1 MLNTNLNRLLTTGF
15 VAFLTLLLCAF
26 ATGTTSIH
34 PTAHA
39 QEVQDKQDKND
50 QAEAKANANDAFE
63 RAKKRECIAGA
74 LTGRFSYIF
83 DGSIVNVG
91 TTKAIGVLTVNA
103 DGTLSFQDTQ
113 SVAGQIIRR
122 TFTGT
127 YQLKPDCTATA
138 QFSTGTSADLV
149 VDNDGNG
156 LKIIITTPG
165 VIITGIG
172 QRIFN
177 L

>member
-1 MLNTNLNRLLTTGF
+1 MLNTNLKRTLSGGF
-15 VAFLTLLLCAF
+15 VALLTLLLLAF
-26 ATGTTSIH
+26 ATSTTNINI
-34 PTAHA
+34 TAHA
-39 QEVQDKQDKND
+39 QEVQDKQDKED
-50 QAEAKANANDAFE
+50 LQTKAGANDAFE

-74 LTGRFSYIF
+74 LAGRFSYIF

-91 TTKAIGVLTVNA
+91 VTKAVGVLTVGA

>member
-1 MLNTNLNRLLTTGF
+1 MKNATLKRTLSASFAALL
-15 VAFLTLLLCAF
+15 ALLLFAF
-26 ATGTTSIH
+26 ATGTTNVNSV
-34 PTAHA
+34 AHA
-39 QEVQDKQDKND
+39 QEVQDKQDKED
-50 QAEAKANANDAFE
+50 LQTKAGANDAFE

-74 LTGRFSYIF
+74 LAGRFSYIF

-91 TTKAIGVLTVNA
+91 VTKAVGVLTVGA

>member
-1 MLNTNLNRLLTTGF
+1 MKNAILKRTLSASFAAL
-15 VAFLTLLLCAF
+15 LTLLLFVF
-26 ATGTTSIH
+26 AASTTSFN
-34 PTAHA
+34 PATHA
-39 QEVQDKQDKND
+39 QELQDKQDK
-50 QAEAKANANDAFE
+50 EAKANANDAFD
-63 RAKKRECIAGA
+63 RAKKPECIQGA
-74 LTGRFSYIF
+74 LAGRFSYIF

-91 TTKAIGVLTVNA
+91 VTKAVGVLTVGA

-113 SVAGQIIRR
+113 SIGGQILRR

>member
-1 MLNTNLNRLLTTGF
+1 MKNTIFKRSLLASLACLLALLAFGLPINFSLNS
-15 VAFLTLLLCAF
+15 AAQ
-26 ATGTTSIH
+26 
-34 PTAHA
+34 A
-39 QEVQDKQDKND
+39 QEPQESQNQKEDKTEINGV
-50 QAEAKANANDAFE
+50 FE
-63 RAKKRECIAGA
+63 RAKRQECVQGA
-74 LTGRFSYIF
+74 LAGRFSYIF

-91 TTKAIGVLTVNA
+91 ATKAVGVLTVSA

-113 SVAGQIIRR
+113 SVGGQIIRR

>member
-1 MLNTNLNRLLTTGF
+1 MKNTILKRTLTAGF
-15 VAFLTLLLCAF
+15 AASLTLLLFAF
-26 ATGTTSIH
+26 AAHTTGGNRI
-34 PTAHA
+34 AHA
-39 QEVQDKQDKND
+39 QELQDGQDKQGK
-50 QAEAKANANDAFE
+50 EEKAGANDSFT
-63 RAKKRECIAGA
+63 RPKTKECVQGA
-74 LTGRFSYIF
+74 LAGRFSYIF

-91 TTKAIGVLTVNA
+91 VTKAVGVLTVGA

-165 VIITGIG
+165 VIITGVG

>member
-1 MLNTNLNRLLTTGF
+1 MKNTVLKRSLSTGFAALLALLTFGFFANVNTG
-15 VAFLTLLLCAF
+15 AR
-26 ATGTTSIH
+26 
-34 PTAHA
+34 A
-39 QEVQDKQDKND
+39 QELQEKK
-50 QAEAKANANDAFE
+50 EAKDGANNPFTSPK
-63 RAKKRECIAGA
+63 AKECIAGA
-74 LTGRFSYIF
+74 LAGRFSYIF
-83 DGSIVNVG
+83 DGSIANVG
-91 TTKAIGVLTVNA
+91 ATKAVGVLTVGA

>member
-1 MLNTNLNRLLTTGF
+1 MKN
-15 VAFLTLLLCAF
+15 TLLKHTLTVSF
-26 ATGTTSIH
+26 ATLLALLLLGFAARPNALQS
-34 PTAHA
+34 TAQA
-39 QEVQDKQDKND
+39 QEQPDKQDKNE
-50 QAEAKANANDAFE
+50 QADAKANANDAFE
-63 RAKKRECIAGA
+63 RAKKRECIQGA
-74 LTGRFSYIF
+74 LAGRFSYIF

-91 TTKAIGVLTVNA
+91 VTKAVGVLTVNA

-127 YQLKPDCTATA
+127 YQLRPDCTATA

-165 VIITGIG
+165 VIITGVG

>member
-1 MLNTNLNRLLTTGF
+1 MNNRLWKRCLPFT
-15 VAFLTLLLCAF
+15 LCAALAVGWLTYQML
-26 ATGTTSIH
+26 ATV
-34 PTAHA
+34 AHA
-39 QEVQDKQDKND
+39 QELQQSHSL
-50 QAEAKANANDAFE
+50 NDAFE
-63 RAKKRECIAGA
+63 RAKKQECVAGA
-74 LTGRFSYIF
+74 LAGRFSYIF
-83 DGSIVNVG
+83 DGSIVGVG
-91 TTKAIGVLTVNA
+91 ATKAVGLLTVSA

-113 SVAGQIIRR
+113 SVAGQIVRR

-138 QFSTGTSADLV
+138 QFSTGTSADLI

>member
-1 MLNTNLNRLLTTGF
+1 MKNATLKRTLSASFAALL
-15 VAFLTLLLCAF
+15 ALLLFAF
-26 ATGTTSIH
+26 AAGTTNVNSV
-34 PTAHA
+34 AHA
-39 QEVQDKQDKND
+39 QEVQDKQDKED
-50 QAEAKANANDAFE
+50 LQTKAGANDAFE

-74 LTGRFSYIF
+74 LAGRFSYIF

-91 TTKAIGVLTVNA
+91 VTKAVGVLTVGA

>member
-1 MLNTNLNRLLTTGF
+1 MKNALLNRTLTVSF
-15 VAFLTLLLCAF
+15 VTLLALLLFGFASNTAF
-26 ATGTTSIH
+26 QPA
-34 PTAHA
+34 AQA
-39 QEVQDKQDKND
+39 QELQDRQEKQD
-50 QAEAKANANDAFE
+50 QAEAKAGANDAFE
-63 RAKKRECIAGA
+63 RAKKRECLAGA
-74 LTGRFSYIF
+74 LAGRFSYIF

-91 TTKAIGVLTVNA
+91 VTKAIGVLTVNA